1 MTAAH
6 ATPVSKPPLTVRR
19 LRVDL
24 DSPLPPHWA
33 GDAFRSGFFN
43 ALSMSFPVG
52 EQYFIDSMR
61 KGLAALPD
69 EPRAAFADE
78 VQGFIGQ
85 EATHRH
91 VHERFNGH
99 LARQGLVNSW
109 QARLLTRRPLLE
121 SIDVRNWLAVT
132 AATEHLTAVFA
143 EFMLAH
149 PQALQGA
156 EPRLRDLWLWHS
168 CEETEHRSTAFD
180 LYTALGGDHAWRCR
194 IYKVVVRTFA
204 IDLRARRCA
213 TCGMTAVGGACP
225 RGCRALV
232 SCGVATASSR
242 AVPDPGAS
250 TCERTSTRS
259 RPTKHPLC
267 AGWPIMRNWR
277 RRCER
282 PPDTAAVLV
291 APPVATRR
299 RQSALQQVPQQR
311 HQRRVAGFVDGHD
324 AHRDARPA
332 VG

>member
-1 MTAAH
+1 MLPILPQLAAVCPTVHTLALMTAAH

-204 IDLRARRCA
+204 IDLARQTLRNLWHDGSWWRVS
-213 TCGMTAVGGACP
+213 TWLQGA
-225 RGCRALV
+225 RFLWGRDGIV
-232 SCGVATASSR
+232 
-242 AVPDPGAS
+242 
-250 TCERTSTRS
+250 TRS
-259 RPTKHPLC
+259 
-267 AGWPIMRNWR
+267 AGP
-277 RRCER
+277 
-282 PPDTAAVLV
+282 
-291 APPVATRR
+291 R
-299 RQSALQQVPQQR
+299 RQYLRADFHPQQTDEAPALR
-311 HQRRVAGFVDGHD
+311 WLADHAEL
-324 AHRDARPA
+324 APA
-332 VG
+332 VRAAA